1 MQPCSVCLCVSVDYW
16 SVVRRGQSHRNVLPS
31 PSISN
36 LVTLYSLWM
45 IYNHATMDKMR
56 LKLSK
61 ENALVLSMIHIHCS
75 AYFCLDLRSLLFI
88 IINTSCTYIIY
99 SASSQPQLAGPWTF
113 CLIQFIYRNQLIFLH
128 DIYDQNWGPVLWRP
142 KQLLPILPASININI
157 IPVVI
162 PLAYQSVPR
171 LILYYYYTDT
181 PHHFLCMTSLN

>member
-16 SVVRRGQSHRNVLPS
+16 SVVRSGQSHRNVLPS

-36 LVTLYSLWM
+36 LVTRYSLWM

-56 LKLSK
+56 PKLSK

-75 AYFCLDLRSLLFI
+75 AYFCFQIYSLLFI
-88 IINTSCTYIIY
+88 IINTVHTSYTYIIY

-113 CLIQFIYRNQLIFLH
+113 CLIQFIYRSQLIFLH
-128 DIYDQNWGPVLWRP
+128 YIRSKLGTSFMKAKAAPPRP
-142 KQLLPILPASININI
+142 YISASINVNI

-162 PLAYQSVPR
+162 PLVYQSVPR
-171 LILYYYYTDT
+171 LILNYTL
-181 PHHFLCMTSLN
+181 PSLLLYDLA